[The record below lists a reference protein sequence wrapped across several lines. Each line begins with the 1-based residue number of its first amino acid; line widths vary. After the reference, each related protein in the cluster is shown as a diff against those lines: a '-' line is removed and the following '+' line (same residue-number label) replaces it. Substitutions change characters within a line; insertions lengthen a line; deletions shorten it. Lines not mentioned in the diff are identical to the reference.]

1 MKGVMQPGVGDQGPA
16 RVRAGSTFRQQ
27 EHVGQLPNKALQR
40 STASCNSRSMVNLW
54 SRRRGLG
61 PRLLAT
67 LVLSTT
73 TFRRR

>member
-1 MKGVMQPGVGDQGPA
+1 MQDVMQPGVADRGA
-16 RVRAGSTFRQQ
+16 TRVRAGSTFRQQ

-40 STASCNSRSMVNLW
+40 STASCNSRSMVNVW
-54 SRRRGLG
+54 SRRRGLR

-67 LVLSTT
+67 LVLSTI